1 MSVRLFGTDG
11 MRGRVNKYPMTPEVA
26 LRLGL
31 AAGTFY
37 RDKNRRSRVVIGKDT
52 RLSGYVFE
60 NALAAGLLAAGM
72 DVFLVG
78 PLPTPAISFLTT
90 NMRAD
95 VGVVISASHNP
106 FSDNGIKFFDAEGF
120 KIPDADE
127 DRMTEMVLDP
137 NFDWNYPEPAN
148 TGRAYKIKD
157 APGRYIVY
165 LKNSFPAHL
174 SLEGLRVVI
183 DCANGANYRVA
194 PLALEELGA
203 EVVKIGTEPNGLN
216 INYRCGSLY
225 PEAVAAKVRETR
237 ADIGLALDGDADR
250 LIVVDEKGTVL
261 DGDQIMALCAQDLMQ
276 QGKLP
281 GNILV
286 ATVMSN
292 MALEVF
298 MKERGG
304 TLIRTNVGDRHVVA
318 AMRQQGALL
327 GGEQSGHLIF
337 REYSTTGDGLLAAL
351 QILRIMRQRGRPLSE
366 LAGLLVPYPQELR
379 NVHVEHK
386 IPFEEN
392 VEIADAAGKDNEIIF
407 GMLTP
412 EVNALKGMGYHPQ
425 AFISDDNVA
434 MAVLDMLEKG
444 WNGENFSE
452 VTNNLRNSDPY
463 MVLADFKD
471 YRRAQHTV
479 QELYKQKQTWNRM
492 SLMNISNAGIFSAD
506 RSIMDYARD
515 ILGATPVK

>member
-137 NFDWNYPEPAN
+137 NFDWNYPDPAN

-174 SLEGLRVVI
+174 SLEGLRVVL

-194 PLALEELGA
+194 PLALRSWRRSRQNRHGTQRA
-203 EVVKIGTEPNGLN
+203 EH
-216 INYRCGSLY
+216 
-225 PEAVAAKVRETR
+225 
-237 ADIGLALDGDADR
+237 
-250 LIVVDEKGTVL
+250 
-261 DGDQIMALCAQDLMQ
+261 Q
-276 QGKLP
+276 LP
-281 GNILV
+281 
-286 ATVMSN
+286 
-292 MALEVF
+292 
-298 MKERGG
+298 
-304 TLIRTNVGDRHVVA
+304 
-318 AMRQQGALL
+318 
-327 GGEQSGHLIF
+327 
-337 REYSTTGDGLLAAL
+337 
-351 QILRIMRQRGRPLSE
+351 LR
-366 LAGLLVPYPQELR
+366 
-379 NVHVEHK
+379 
-386 IPFEEN
+386 F
-392 VEIADAAGKDNEIIF
+392 
-407 GMLTP
+407 
-412 EVNALKGMGYHPQ
+412 
-425 AFISDDNVA
+425 
-434 MAVLDMLEKG
+434 
-444 WNGENFSE
+444 
-452 VTNNLRNSDPY
+452 
-463 MVLADFKD
+463 
-471 YRRAQHTV
+471 
-479 QELYKQKQTWNRM
+479 
-492 SLMNISNAGIFSAD
+492 
-506 RSIMDYARD
+506 
-515 ILGATPVK
+515 PVS

>member
-11 MRGRVNKYPMTPEVA
+11 MRGRVNRHPMTPEVA

-298 MKERGG
+298 MKGAGRYAYPYQRRRSPCRGG
-304 TLIRTNVGDRHVVA
+304 HAPARGSPWRGAIRP
-318 AMRQQGALL
+318 
-327 GGEQSGHLIF
+327 SYF
-337 REYSTTGDGLLAAL
+337 
-351 QILRIMRQRGRPLSE
+351 P
-366 LAGLLVPYPQELR
+366 
-379 NVHVEHK
+379 
-386 IPFEEN
+386 
-392 VEIADAAGKDNEIIF
+392 
-407 GMLTP
+407 
-412 EVNALKGMGYHPQ
+412 
-425 AFISDDNVA
+425 
-434 MAVLDMLEKG
+434 
-444 WNGENFSE
+444 
-452 VTNNLRNSDPY
+452 
-463 MVLADFKD
+463 
-471 YRRAQHTV
+471 
-479 QELYKQKQTWNRM
+479 
-492 SLMNISNAGIFSAD
+492 
-506 RSIMDYARD
+506 
-515 ILGATPVK
+515 